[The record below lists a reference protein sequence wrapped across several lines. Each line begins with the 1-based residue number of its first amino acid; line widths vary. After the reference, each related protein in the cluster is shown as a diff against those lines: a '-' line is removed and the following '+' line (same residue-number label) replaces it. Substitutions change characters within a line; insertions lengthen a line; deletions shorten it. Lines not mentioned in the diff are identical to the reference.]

1 MSLENLGN
9 LGEFIGAIAVLVSVI
24 YLALQIKQNTKSLI
38 TQTGQAIMSQGV
50 NTSID
55 TAANERLMEILAK
68 LSDQRELTL
77 AERMQ
82 YSIWMEG
89 VVTNYSQI
97 FYVHQQ
103 GSLDDNLLEAAES
116 RLEKI
121 LSKPGALE
129 WWSDCRSDFTQ
140 EFQDAVDRIIADSAQ

>member
-24 YLALQIKQNTKSLI
+24 YLALQIRQNTKSLI

-50 NTSID
+50 NASID
-55 TAANERLMEILAK
+55 TAANDSLMVVLAK
-68 LSDQRELTL
+68 LGDQKELTV
-77 AERMQ
+77 AERIQ

-89 VVTNYSQI
+89 IITNYSQI

-103 GSLDDNLLEAAES
+103 GNLDDNLHEAAEN
-116 RLEKI
+116 RLRKI

-129 WWSDCRSDFTQ
+129 WWQSCRSDFTQ
-140 EFQDAVDRIIADSAQ
+140 EFQDDVDRIVGDSA